1 MADDL
6 PFRIST
12 VHVTDLLVAVNRY
25 HQAVGRAVAQRR
37 PELAM
42 EALKT
47 LEKFCDDHALPVS
60 FASRQIQG
68 DPT

>member
-12 VHVTDLLVAVNRY
+12 VHVIDLLIAVNRY
-25 HQAVGRAVAQRR
+25 HQAVGRALAQRR
-37 PELAM
+37 PELAT
-42 EALKT
+42 EALTT
-47 LEKFCDDHALPVS
+47 LKKFCDEHALPVS

-68 DPT
+68 GPT